1 MDSEL
6 DLTCRPSLFWGQ
18 ITGQSSHIVGGCY
31 SLQASGSVYRT
42 CLMRKHNTDSQG
54 TGVSGGATEHAA
66 LGPFET
72 TVHALDGGGTVL
84 GVLMGMWHLD

>member
-1 MDSEL
+1 
-6 DLTCRPSLFWGQ
+6 
-18 ITGQSSHIVGGCY
+18 
-31 SLQASGSVYRT
+31 
-42 CLMRKHNTDSQG
+42 MRKHNTDSQG

-84 GVLMGMWHLD
+84 GVLMGMWYLD